1 VDPVQQQGNFFG
13 APPPAAEMPPPTAP
27 PTAVPMTPENAG
39 PRQSAVPT
47 WGDSQPASEYAP
59 PVMEAAPEPPAPP
72 AAPAAPSY
80 DELRSQIE
88 NLNRR
93 LADTQ
98 AGFHRANNNSQLA
111 SEIVSGLASYA
122 EARRQ
127 QDYARDSFQP
137 PTVQDPDALLTDP
150 GVLMNTMGQY
160 VDYGYRR
167 AVAEMAPHVQTAAGM
182 AQVAPVIIQNQM
194 DMVADRVSQQAAR
207 EGVTE
212 QEFGQLYD
220 QATQI
225 VMAGNI
231 PDAEKIR
238 LRLRPDAM
246 LAAVRMARDSRGPRT
261 PAPPSLGP
269 NGGGPGQPRQ
279 QSSSYA
285 AGIEQMLG
293 IKFDKN
299 DHAEL
304 TRRLAAQGVR

>member
-1 VDPVQQQGNFFG
+1 MDPIQQQGNFFG
-13 APPPAAEMPPPTAP
+13 APPPAESLPP

-39 PRQSAVPT
+39 PRQPDVPT
-47 WGDSQPASEYAP
+47 WGDNAAPGGEYQP
-59 PVMEAAPEPPAPP
+59 PVVEVAPEPPP
-72 AAPAAPSY
+72 AQQAPAQPSY
-80 DELRSQIE
+80 EEMLAQIE

-98 AGFHRANNNSQLA
+98 RGFHQANNNSQLA
-111 SEIVSGLASYA
+111 QEIVQGLAGYA
-122 EARRQ
+122 EARRA
-127 QDYARDSFQP
+127 QDRARDNFQP

-150 GVLMNTMGQY
+150 GVLMNTMGEY

-167 AVAEMAPHVQTAAGM
+167 ALAEMAPHLQTAAGM

-194 DMVADRVSQQAAR
+194 ELVADRVAHAAAR
-207 EGVTE
+207 EGIPE

-225 VMAGNI
+225 VMSGQI

-246 LAAVRMARDSRGPRT
+246 LAAVRMARDARGPRT
-261 PAPPSLGP
+261 PAPPSIGP
-269 NGGGPGQPRQ
+269 GGGPAQPRA
-279 QSSSYA
+279 QSSGYA
-285 AGIEQMLG
+285 GGVEKLLG
-293 IKFDKN
+293 IRFDKN

>member
-1 VDPVQQQGNFFG
+1 VEPNQQANFFG

-39 PRQSAVPT
+39 PRAPAVPT
-47 WGDSQPASEYAP
+47 WGDSQPGSAYEP
-59 PVMEAAPEPPAPP
+59 PVMEVAPEPPAPQ
-72 AAPAAPSY
+72 AAPAAPTY
-80 DELRSQIE
+80 EQLQEQIQR
-88 NLNRR
+88 LNQR
-93 LADTQ
+93 LGDTQ
-98 AGFHRANNNSQLA
+98 ASFHRANNNGQLA
-111 SEIVSGLASYA
+111 QEIVQGLAGYA
-122 EARRQ
+122 EARRA
-127 QDYARDSFQP
+127 QDQARNNFQP
-137 PTVQDPDALLTDP
+137 PSVPDPDALLTDP
-150 GVLMNTMGQY
+150 GVLMNTMGEY
-160 VDYGYRR
+160 SNYGYRM
-167 AVAEMAPHVQTAAGM
+167 ALAEMAPHLQTAAGM

-194 DMVADRVSQQAAR
+194 ELVADRVASAAAR
-207 EGVTE
+207 EGIQE

-225 VMAGNI
+225 VMAGQI

-238 LRLRPDAM
+238 LRLRPEAM

-269 NGGGPGQPRQ
+269 NGGPAQPRQ
-279 QSSSYA
+279 QSSGYA
-285 AGIEQMLG
+285 GGVEKLLG